1 MSSMSSD
8 YELLTPKEVCKMLHI
23 HQATLYKLIRKGKL
37 PSFKI
42 GGDWRFRTDLLESW
56 MAEQML
62 KNLRALPARRK
73 PRLRRQRGGY

>member
-1 MSSMSSD
+1 MG
-8 YELLTPKEVCKMLHI
+8 EVLTPTEVCEMLHI
-23 HQATLYKLIRKGKL
+23 HRATLYKLIRKGKL

-62 KNLRALPARRK
+62 GNLRALPARRK
-73 PRLRRQRGGY
+73 PRARRVKQPRVA